1 MQLASDYIHP
11 YNYAGGRP
19 ARCRVRIYLPDDM
32 RIDGYPMR
40 APFLLARAFS
50 CYAHAYSA

>member
-1 MQLASDYIHP
+1 MPSEKTTVVPGIRASRYSRVLGSQ
-11 YNYAGGRP
+11 YAFQ
-19 ARCRVRIYLPDDM
+19 
-32 RIDGYPMR
+32 IDGYPMR

>member
-1 MQLASDYIHP
+1 VHLASDYIYP
-11 YNYAGGRP
+11 YKDAGDAP
-19 ARCRVRIYLPDDM
+19 RCRVRIYLPDDM